1 MKKTYFNGTDQEQI
15 DNLRQ
20 NNDRLRMTVTVLC
33 MIIIVMLASF
43 WIWTQ

>member
-1 MKKTYFNGTDQEQI
+1 MKRTYFTGTDQEKI

-20 NNDRLRMTVTVLC
+20 DNDRLKMTVSVLC

-43 WIWTQ
+43 WIWAQ

>member
-1 MKKTYFNGTDQEQI
+1 MKRTYFNSTDQEQI

-20 NNDRLRMTVTVLC
+20 DNDRLRMTVTVLC